1 MSAVALETS
10 NDTTSSHDN
19 KFMNNITND
28 LITLVN
34 TGKPMTMQS
43 GCKKNV
49 NNKEQYQLVYLRTLK
64 KH

>member
-10 NDTTSSHDN
+10 NNKTSSHDN

-34 TGKPMTMQS
+34 TGKPMTM
-43 GCKKNV
+43 
-49 NNKEQYQLVYLRTLK
+49 
-64 KH
+64 